1 MLLHYYRILWRNE
14 RNESKFCNVIS
25 LLKGGIE
32 INSDYLK
39 ILTRYHFMRCY
50 LTLLQGFS
58 LWTQWEMHS
67 IQEANKLT
75 GNTHALI
82 LQMCLFITCKLVPVF
97 ALSVVQNNDSIT
109 EDMNHQFQLRESID
123 TGIKFFIVEF

>member
-1 MLLHYYRILWRNE
+1 
-14 RNESKFCNVIS
+14 
-25 LLKGGIE
+25 
-32 INSDYLK
+32 
-39 ILTRYHFMRCY
+39 
-50 LTLLQGFS
+50 
-58 LWTQWEMHS
+58 MHS

-109 EDMNHQFQLRESID
+109 EDMNHQFHLRESID